1 MTPPTGCPAEVR
13 VHSAGGSRG
22 MKLLKITLLRRTCQ
36 HPCCPELAVRAG
48 DDVEDHPPDRC
59 GSNTAGPRSARS
71 PRWASP
77 SPCWPPSPPG
87 SGTPPRRC
95 WTWPCCATAP
105 SPGASAVGVL
115 LFALAG
121 TTFGLTQYLQLV
133 LGYSPLVAG
142 LGTLPVAVAIGLTAP
157 VAPQLAARV
166 GPGAAVAAGLPL
178 MSTGRTAMAV
188 LTTTDSYARCSSA
201 GCSPPSTAP
210 TSRAMCRAAEAVG
223 QGDKG

>member
-1 MTPPTGCPAEVR
+1 
-13 VHSAGGSRG
+13 
-22 MKLLKITLLRRTCQ
+22 
-36 HPCCPELAVRAG
+36 
-48 DDVEDHPPDRC
+48 
-59 GSNTAGPRSARS
+59 
-71 PRWASP
+71 
-77 SPCWPPSPPG
+77 
-87 SGTPPRRC
+87 
-95 WTWPCCATAP
+95 
-105 SPGASAVGVL
+105 VL

-210 TSRAMCRAAEAVG
+210 TSRAMCRGAEAVG
-223 QGDKG
+223 QGVTRGDPFGRSCAESSRERATEGADTAIRMCQGPRHVRAAPHMDGTGGMSASRSCRKAVTSARAELVG